1 MDVLALRD
9 NARNELQQIK
19 NIETGV
25 EYLNK
30 VRAIEVWAKAE
41 KKDAELQ
48 NMIAEQKIR
57 TQRIL
62 GTLIREGQ
70 QRGEL
75 ASQSEHGRG
84 IQSASVTDGNTRKTL
99 SDIGITRKES
109 SNFQQIAAIPND
121 AFEGFIAEKKM
132 AVNDAVQELT
142 TAGVLAFAQGKPHV
156 ANNSGENEW
165 YTPSEYI
172 ESARRVMGSIDLDP
186 ASSDIANNTVKAAR
200 YYTKDED
207 GTRGAWYGNV
217 WLNPPYSQ
225 PLISLFSD
233 AVIDKRSD
241 YENAIVLVNNATDT
255 QWLQQIMDIS
265 DAICFVRGRI
275 RFIDKNGNP
284 SGAPLQGQCIL
295 YIGNNATAFAN
306 EFNKYGICLTKIGA
320 K

>member
-75 ASQSEHGRG
+75 ASQKNGY
-84 IQSASVTDGNTRKTL
+84 TGNQWGVPNENTPKTL
-99 SDIGITRKES
+99 SDIGISRKES
-109 SNFQQIAAIPND
+109 STFQQIAAIPDD

-132 AVNDAVQELT
+132 AVDDAVQELT

-172 ESARRVMGSIDLDP
+172 ESARRVMGTIDLDP
-186 ASSDIANNTVKAAR
+186 ASSDIANKTVMAAR

-207 GTRGAWYGNV
+207 GLRCPWFGNI

-225 PLISLFSD
+225 PLISQFSGAVVSKRDDYD
-233 AVIDKRSD
+233 A
-241 YENAIVLVNNATDT
+241 AIILVNNATDT
-255 QWLQQIMDIS
+255 QWLQQIMNIS
-265 DAICFVRGRI
+265 DAICFIQGRI
-275 RFIDKNGNP
+275 KFIDKNGNP

-295 YIGNNATAFAN
+295 YIGTDVSAFAN
-306 EFNKYGICLTKIGA
+306 EFNQYGICLTKIEV